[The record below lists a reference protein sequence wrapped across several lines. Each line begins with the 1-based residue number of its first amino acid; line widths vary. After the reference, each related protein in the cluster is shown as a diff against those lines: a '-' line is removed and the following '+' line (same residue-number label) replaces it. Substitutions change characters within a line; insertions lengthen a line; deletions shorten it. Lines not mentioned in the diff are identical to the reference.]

1 MPDPSGT
8 ERTAASTF
16 PPERWAELAED
27 APDGLAVLDPA
38 GRFLHINRAGRELC
52 GGTADS
58 LIGAPA
64 PFLPVKSCDTEP
76 PGLLDDDFAEHV
88 TTWSPTP
95 GVHREFAYRLTPLSS
110 DPSFSVVAFRD
121 VTDERHRQR
130 RVAAIA
136 RTAAKLASDRSLTGI
151 LDALA
156 SEVLKT
162 DALAG
167 VQILTREESGGGLRI
182 IGSAGFRHRPDFF
195 DRLVEV
201 CERGG
206 TLLMLE
212 AIETRKPV
220 IVPNRWELIRND
232 PTWEPLHDYLSE
244 LKWGSFASIPLII
257 RGHAAGVLNA
267 FFAVGQSVGQRTM
280 EFLTAMAD
288 QAAIAVDYAK
298 FMQHARDVA
307 RRDERQRLARDLHD
321 SIVQQVFS
329 ISMQAKSMQVL
340 AQRDESVSA
349 QSVRRIADEISLL
362 SQTVLTSRPRP
373 RRQHHEPHR
382 SALQPDDRARHR
394 THQRGTGGGRLPDR
408 LRGHSQRRQTRRREQ
423 SRGPTGDPGGS
434 AGSHRQRRR
443 PRHRRG
449 EREHGPIRPGS
460 WVRIGDDAGKG
471 SAMGWNSDSPAT
483 TAHRHHRA
491 AQYADDRG
499 ESVDR
504 GTSADDRHHRPDS
517 GARATGATAVNH
529 TSADPIRVLIVD
541 DHAVVRRGIRTYL
554 ELLGGIEVLAEASDG
569 QDALDTL
576 KAMAAHRELPDVVL
590 LDLVMPR
597 MDGVLV
603 TSRITSQYP
612 DVRVVI
618 LTSFGELERIQG
630 ALANGASGYLLKSA
644 GPDEVV
650 AAIQA
655 AARDEMFLD
664 PAVARRLTR
673 QMVSPPTGVGAL
685 TERERDVLI
694 LIANGYSNK
703 EIADELVI
711 SERTVRTHVSSILRK
726 LRPQT

>member
-38 GRFLHINRAGRELC
+38 GRFLHINRVGRELC

-362 SQTVLTSRPRP
+362 SQTVLTDLRAMVHELRPAPSAELGGLEEAVRALVDSTTNRTGLRFSLMIGRGIEHIKGELAEDAYRTVSEAIHNVVKHAAASRVVVRLAIRGDRLEATVSDDGRGIDAAKGNTDRSGPAHGYGLATMRERAQRWGGTLTVRP
-373 RRQHHEPHR
+373 RRP
-382 SALQPDDRARHR
+382 
-394 THQRGTGGGRLPDR
+394 TGTIVRLSMPMTGESPLTAGRLLTIGTTDR
-408 LRGHSQRRQTRRREQ
+408 TPVPERPE
-423 SRGPTGDPGGS
+423 
-434 AGSHRQRRR
+434 R
-443 PRHRRG
+443 PR
-449 EREHGPIRPGS
+449 
-460 WVRIGDDAGKG
+460 
-471 SAMGWNSDSPAT
+471 
-483 TAHRHHRA
+483 
-491 AQYADDRG
+491 
-499 ESVDR
+499 
-504 GTSADDRHHRPDS
+504 
-517 GARATGATAVNH
+517 
-529 TSADPIRVLIVD
+529 
-541 DHAVVRRGIRTYL
+541 
-554 ELLGGIEVLAEASDG
+554 
-569 QDALDTL
+569 
-576 KAMAAHRELPDVVL
+576 
-590 LDLVMPR
+590 
-597 MDGVLV
+597 
-603 TSRITSQYP
+603 
-612 DVRVVI
+612 
-618 LTSFGELERIQG
+618 
-630 ALANGASGYLLKSA
+630 
-644 GPDEVV
+644 
-650 AAIQA
+650 
-655 AARDEMFLD
+655 
-664 PAVARRLTR
+664 
-673 QMVSPPTGVGAL
+673 
-685 TERERDVLI
+685 
-694 LIANGYSNK
+694 
-703 EIADELVI
+703 
-711 SERTVRTHVSSILRK
+711 
-726 LRPQT
+726 